1 MFCSIINNI
10 NHGLFVFFVSAC
22 KGCQY
27 CSICSVPL
35 TVIKFLIIFMFV
47 EFLIKTFFQSC
58 TTRTGFTPMHDA
70 FVALSVANDLLDQ
83 VFACQVSVH
92 VSTSNTTFWW
102 ALQTQIEWVIFELA
116 RTHPL
121 GAKAQNFENPRF
133 VFRCFFL
140 KAVYNFCKLQRL
152 LKLQSFWLCTL
163 LLTLT

>member
-1 MFCSIINNI
+1 MSCSIINNI

-35 TVIKFLIIFMFV
+35 TVIKFIIIVMFV
-47 EFLIKTFFQSC
+47 EFLIKKFFQSC
-58 TTRTGFTPMHDA
+58 TTRTGFTPMHGA

-102 ALQTQIEWVIFELA
+102 ALQMQIEWVIFELA
-116 RTHPL
+116 RTHHL
-121 GAKAQNFENPRF
+121 GTKAQNFENPRF
-133 VFRCFFL
+133 VFRCFFFESSIWFL
-140 KAVYNFCKLQRL
+140 QVTKTFGSCKVFDYVLFY
-152 LKLQSFWLCTL
+152 SH
-163 LLTLT
+163 